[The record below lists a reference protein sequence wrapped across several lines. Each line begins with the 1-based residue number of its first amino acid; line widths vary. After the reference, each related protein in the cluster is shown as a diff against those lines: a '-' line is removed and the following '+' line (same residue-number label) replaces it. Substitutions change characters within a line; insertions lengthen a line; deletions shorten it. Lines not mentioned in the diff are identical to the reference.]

1 MIKNSKKISVAVA
14 LSTLIAG
21 SLLANDDI
29 VLDFEKKRMAQNP
42 NVKIKSI
49 KLNSKKELDEVN
61 SWSGYIFDI
70 EAVIQ
75 GKDIKAKDILFS
87 DGKVVAPDLIDAKTG
102 KSLKDSVTP
111 AMTEKYYDKTRLI
124 AGNNDAKDK
133 VVVFSDPLC
142 PFCQDYIPDIISKV
156 EANSKNIALYYYA
169 FPLTQIHPASLPLSK
184 LIDIAVEKGV
194 KDATIKAYKTD
205 WEEHFDPK
213 SEDSAKILEAFNK
226 VLGTDI
232 KIADLNKKEIN
243 AKLEKDIQMGDDLM
257 VSGTPTLYVNGKKE
271 APSQFDFGT
280 IGKE

>member
-21 SLLANDDI
+21 SLFANDDI

-70 EAVIQ
+70 EAIIQ

-124 AGNNDAKDK
+124 AGNHDAKDK

>member
-14 LSTLIAG
+14 LSTLIAC
-21 SLLANDDI
+21 SLFANDDI

-124 AGNNDAKDK
+124 AGNHDAKDK

>member
-21 SLLANDDI
+21 SLFANDDI

-124 AGNNDAKDK
+124 AGNHDAKDK

>member
-21 SLLANDDI
+21 SLFANDDI

-70 EAVIQ
+70 EAIIQ

>member
-124 AGNNDAKDK
+124 AGNHDAKDK

>member
-14 LSTLIAG
+14 LSTLLTA
-21 SLLANDDI
+21 SLFANDDI

-124 AGNNDAKDK
+124 AGNHDAKDK

-184 LIDIAVEKGV
+184 LIDIAIEKGV

-205 WEEHFDPK
+205 WEDHFDPK

-271 APSQFDFGT
+271 APSQFDFNT

>member
-14 LSTLIAG
+14 LSTLLTA
-21 SLLANDDI
+21 SLFANDDI

-124 AGNNDAKDK
+124 AGNHDAKDK

-205 WEEHFDPK
+205 WEEYFDPK

>member
-21 SLLANDDI
+21 SLFANDDI

-124 AGNNDAKDK
+124 AGNHDAKDK

-271 APSQFDFGT
+271 APSQFDFNT

>member
-14 LSTLIAG
+14 LSTLLTA
-21 SLLANDDI
+21 SLFANDDI

-70 EAVIQ
+70 EAIIQ

-124 AGNNDAKDK
+124 AGNHDAKDK

-184 LIDIAVEKGV
+184 LIDIAIEKGV

-205 WEEHFDPK
+205 WEDHFDPK

-271 APSQFDFGT
+271 APSQFDFNT

>member
-14 LSTLIAG
+14 LSTLLTA
-21 SLLANDDI
+21 SLFANDDI

-70 EAVIQ
+70 EAIIQ

-124 AGNNDAKDK
+124 AGNHDAKDK

>member
-21 SLLANDDI
+21 SLFANDDI

-124 AGNNDAKDK
+124 AGNHDAKDK

-205 WEEHFDPK
+205 WEEYFDPK

>member
-1 MIKNSKKISVAVA
+1 MIKNSKRISLTVA
-14 LSTLIAG
+14 LSTLLAG
-21 SLLANDDI
+21 SLFANDDLVI
-29 VLDFEKKRMAQNP
+29 DFEKKRMAQNP

-111 AMTEKYYDKTRLI
+111 AITEKYYDKTRLI
-124 AGNNDAKDK
+124 AGNHDAKDK

-156 EANSKNIALYYYA
+156 QENSKNIALYYYA
-169 FPLTQIHPASLPLSK
+169 FPLTQIHPASVPLSK
-184 LIDIAVEKGV
+184 LIDIAIAKGV
-194 KDATIKAYKTD
+194 KDATLKAYKTD
-205 WEEHFDPK
+205 WDEHFDSK
-213 SEDSAKILEAFNK
+213 SDDSAKILSAFNK

-232 KIADLNKKEIN
+232 KMADLNSKEIN
-243 AKLEKDIQMGDDLM
+243 AKIEKDMQMGDDLM

-271 APSQFDFGT
+271 APSQFDFNT

>member
-14 LSTLIAG
+14 LSTLLTA
-21 SLLANDDI
+21 SLFANDDI

-124 AGNNDAKDK
+124 AGNHDAKDK